1 MDDLKIMGMMC
12 LLRRMSDKQLKTQA
26 TLIMF
31 CVDDYVKCR
40 LFCLKFRVT
49 TSMYKA
55 GLRFV
60 MEERGL
66 KI

>member
-1 MDDLKIMGMMC
+1 MNDLKSIAM
-12 LLRRMSDKQLKTQA
+12 LFLIRKMSDEELKTQA
-26 TLIMF
+26 TLITF

-49 TSMYKA
+49 TSMYKV
-55 GLRFV
+55 GLCAV